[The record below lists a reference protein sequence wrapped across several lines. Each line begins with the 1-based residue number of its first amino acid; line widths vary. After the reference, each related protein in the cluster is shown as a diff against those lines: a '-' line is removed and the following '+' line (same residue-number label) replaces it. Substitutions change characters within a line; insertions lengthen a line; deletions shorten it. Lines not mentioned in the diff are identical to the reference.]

1 MSADCETPLVL
12 RVLRARWCLV
22 CELSRSIAEGYAVPI
37 IWRSLGKTAATAS
50 PFSVSKRPSF
60 QLVEWV
66 IHALKRCTITTT
78 EYPGT
83 SAPCAMI
90 HGVDDPE
97 LLCCD
102 GTKCHMA
109 STAIA

>member
-1 MSADCETPLVL
+1 MALSGEDRCNSLPILGVKETV
-12 RVLRARWCLV
+12 
-22 CELSRSIAEGYAVPI
+22 
-37 IWRSLGKTAATAS
+37 
-50 PFSVSKRPSF
+50 F

-66 IHALKRCTITTT
+66 IHALERCTITTT

-102 GTKCHMA
+102 ETKCHMA
-109 STAIA
+109 STAIS